1 MNDRNDSH
9 DRDEPAAR
17 GSGADDFAEMSGSA
31 DHQHLIDRLVAG
43 DLDEARR
50 RELLAWLDEQPS
62 RWRRCAVGFLE
73 AQMWQESL
81 GGVADR
87 VRTETASRNVV
98 VTGRERHRRAW
109 PSARALSAVAAAVLA
124 AFVLGTLTGSARPW
138 SVGWAESSRPTTKD
152 APATTR
158 DSDRD
163 APSPLPPTLSPRSG
177 GKGQGEGAGAVA
189 ELPERHRTSGPVQ
202 TFAVLKVATNDSG
215 TREVHIP
222 VLDGPAIDERWVRL
236 EPEAIPEYVQRQLER
251 HGYQLQQRRRFLQIQ
266 LEDGRRVV
274 IPVDQYQVSLAGHGS
289 S

>member
-9 DRDEPAAR
+9 ERNEPAAR
-17 GSGADDFAEMSGSA
+17 GPGADDFAEMSGLA

-43 DLDEARR
+43 DLDDARR

-73 AQMWQESL
+73 AQMWQEAL
-81 GGVADR
+81 GGVASR
-87 VRTETASRNVV
+87 ARTETASRNVV
-98 VTGRERHRRAW
+98 ATGRERHRRAW
-109 PSARALSAVAAAVLA
+109 PPVRALSAVAAAVLF

-138 SVGWAESSRPTTKD
+138 SVGWAESSRPTTRD
-152 APATTR
+152 APVTAR
-158 DSDRD
+158 DSDPE
-163 APSPLPPTLSPRSG
+163 APSPLTPTLSPRS
-177 GKGQGEGAGAVA
+177 GQGEGAGAVA
-189 ELPERHRTSGPVQ
+189 ESPERQRTSGPVQ
-202 TFAVLKVATNDSG
+202 TFAVMKVATRDSG

-251 HGYQLQQRRRFLQIQ
+251 HGYQLQQRRRFLQVQ
-266 LEDGRRVV
+266 LEDGRQAV